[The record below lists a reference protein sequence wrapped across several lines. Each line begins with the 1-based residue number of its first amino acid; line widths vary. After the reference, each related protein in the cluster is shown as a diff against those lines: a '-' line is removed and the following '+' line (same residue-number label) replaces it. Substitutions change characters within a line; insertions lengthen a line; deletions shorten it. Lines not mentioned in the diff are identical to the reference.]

1 MLLVRNKIRV
11 EDYYTKGA
19 TNFMDLFSVLTMV
32 GGLCLFLFGMNL
44 MGQAL
49 ERSAG
54 NKLQGM
60 LGKLTTGKAAGLL
73 TGLGVTAIIQ
83 SSSATT
89 VMVVGFV
96 NSGLMTLRQAI
107 NVIMGANIG
116 TTVTAW
122 ILSLGGISGDNIVL
136 KLLKPMSFTPVLA
149 LMGIILYM
157 FCKNKKKQD
166 FGMIFLGFATLMF
179 GMDIMTGAVE
189 GLADIP
195 QFQEL
200 FLLFKNPILGVL
212 AGAILTAIIQSSSAS
227 VGILQALAITGRVSY
242 GAAIPII
249 MGQNI
254 GTCVTAILSS
264 VGATKNAKRAALVHL
279 SFNVIG
285 TVVWLLVYSL
295 VSVLLAPALFDSA
308 ATMSGI
314 AVAHSIFN
322 ILCTLLLLPMSGLLE
337 RVAYKLVPDAKKPE
351 AVTELDE
358 RLLATPTIALERC
371 RLLATDMAR
380 TSTNALKHALTCLAD
395 YDKELAD
402 KVREAEEQSDHYEDI
417 IGTYLVKLSTSQASE
432 RDSAEAAMLLKII
445 GDMERISDH
454 AVNLLE
460 SSEELREKDIVFS
473 DDARAELDRL
483 FGAVREIL
491 DLTLDAF
498 VEWDIISARSVEP
511 LEQVIDRLKE
521 RMRSQHI
528 SRLQAQN
535 CSIEAGFIWSDLLTD
550 LERTSDHCSN
560 IAACVIDAEHHNMN
574 LHQSLRDMKSESPY
588 FKDQYEKYAKKYL
601 QA

>member
-1 MLLVRNKIRV
+1 
-11 EDYYTKGA
+11 
-19 TNFMDLFSVLTMV
+19 MDIFHILTAI
-32 GGLCLFLFGMNL
+32 GGLCLFLFGMNV

-54 NKLQGM
+54 NKLQGL

-136 KLLKPMSFTPVLA
+136 KLLKPTSFTPVLA
-149 LMGIILYM
+149 LIGIILYL
-157 FCKNKKKQD
+157 FCKNKRKQD
-166 FGMIFLGFATLMF
+166 FGMILLGFATLMF
-179 GMDIMTGAVE
+179 GMDSMTGAVE

-212 AGAILTAIIQSSSAS
+212 AGAILTAVIQSSSAS

-254 GTCVTAILSS
+254 GTCVTAIFSS

-285 TVVWLLVYSL
+285 TVVWLAVYSAIAAAF
-295 VSVLLAPALFDSA
+295 SPTLFNDA

-322 ILCTLLLLPMSGLLE
+322 ILCTILLLPMSGLLE
-337 RVAYKLVPDAKKPE
+337 KLAYKLIPDSKKPE
-351 AVTELDE
+351 PVAELDE
-358 RLLATPTIALERC
+358 RLLATPTVALERC
-371 RLLATDMAR
+371 RLLATDMAH
-380 TSTNALKHALTCLAD
+380 TATGALKNALRCLSD
-395 YDKELAD
+395 YDKEIAD
-402 KVREAEEQSDHYEDI
+402 TIREAEERSDHYEDI
-417 IGTYLVKLSTSQASE
+417 IGSYLVKISTSQASE
-432 RDSAEAAMLLKII
+432 RDSAEAAMLLKVI
-445 GDMERISDH
+445 GDLERISDH

-460 SSEELREKDIVFS
+460 SAEELREKEIVFS
-473 DDARAELDRL
+473 DDARGELDRL
-483 FGAVREIL
+483 SQAVCEIL
-491 DLTLDAF
+491 DLTAQSF
-498 VEWDIISARSVEP
+498 TEWDSVAARSVEP
-511 LEQVIDRLKE
+511 LEQIIDRMKE
-521 RMRSQHI
+521 KMRSQHI
-528 SRLQAQN
+528 ARLQRQN

-560 IAACVIDAEHHNMN
+560 IAACVIDTQHHSMS
-574 LHQSLRDMKSESPY
+574 LHESLRTMKSESPY
-588 FKDQYEKYAKKYL
+588 FKDQYEIYAKKYL